1 LLNDNLDLAHWRDRL
16 QRNGRIQIPDVL
28 QASAVEHLRRCLTEE
43 VPWTLAMRDAA
54 GQSRVIAHAQLQ
66 RLDAAGQSE
75 LLRQAAEDAA
85 DRYGFAY
92 ESYMM
97 VTAYLEQRDP
107 DLLLHRIL
115 EFLNS
120 PDFLGFARTLTGDSA
135 IGRVSAQATRYRP
148 GMFLKMHNAWSRP
161 RGAAMPLCST
171 WVRPGQ
177 PTGAACCSSST
188 KSATWSIRSCHSPIP
203 PACSRCPRGTA
214 CRWSHPGLGRSD
226 WRSPAGGRIER
237 QPARAGRRLAAAYRS
252 ALDPRRLTQSDP
264 GIATREVVERA
275 KLAAAVVL
283 MCDGLDAIPAL
294 PNPVCPTH
302 RVLRQSLLGTVL
314 WNLLLVL
321 VAMRGSISAAMK
333 TSTLAVG
340 LGTQCLRMLGRAALP
355 QPTHRRRK
363 RKYHGRSAEAGVT
376 SCVFRSCACCCSPV
390 PPWRHRR

>member
-1 LLNDNLDLAHWRDRL
+1 MLNDNLDLAHWRDRL

-148 GMFLKMHNAWSRP
+148 GMFLKMHNDLEP
-161 RGAAMPLCST
+161 
-171 WVRPGQ
+171 
-177 PTGAACCSSST
+177 
-188 KSATWSIRSCHSPIP
+188 AT
-203 PACSRCPRGTA
+203 
-214 CRWSHPGLGRSD
+214 
-226 WRSPAGGRIER
+226 
-237 QPARAGRRLAAAYRS
+237 GRRYAYVFNLGEAWAADWGGLLQF
-252 ALDPRRLTQSDP
+252 LDEERN
-264 GIATREVVERA
+264 VVDTFMPQPNSLSLF
-275 KLAAAVVL
+275 KV
-283 MCDGLDAIPAL
+283 PAWHC
-294 PNPVCPTH
+294 V
-302 RVLRQSLLGTVL
+302 S
-314 WNLLLVL
+314 L
-321 VAMRGSISAAMK
+321 VAPWAR
-333 TSTLAVG
+333 TQRLAITG
-340 LGTQCLRMLGRAALP
+340 WWQD
-355 QPTHRRRK
+355 
-363 RKYHGRSAEAGVT
+363 
-376 SCVFRSCACCCSPV
+376 
-390 PPWRHRR
+390 